1 MPGARRAPHHHVVRP
16 QRRDVIHLLCQLA
29 AAPDAVLGDVPAHVS
44 TRCHA
49 LWLRVSGVENLHQ
62 RARFRVPE
70 AKHEKVEGDVARKGH
85 KVALRCGTVG
95 MRAGVKPVQFGSPHT
110 LRAASRSARA
120 PARTRPPAPTSARG
134 RRRCGCPPCACG
146 ACGAVSRQHPA
157 AAAARVPAGAEVGR
171 AHLRLAGTLRSR
183 ARIRTGCE
191 DGRTMCR
198 PPCGGAQSW
207 APHESL
213 RASPGACSA
222 ARRDAI
228 SLPRGPGFYILFSK
242 NKTVPSIYGTVSN
255 HALFHDLSPWFS

>member
-1 MPGARRAPHHHVVRP
+1 MSGYTTSAALSPASLEWAGMGAYLNAGGARCSSPGRGAPTSGPPSPLAPFMISCAVAGTA
-16 QRRDVIHLLCQLA
+16 RRDPPAAGAPPLAHKRQNTRKSKATSRGRATQLHCGA
-29 AAPDAVLGDVPAHVS
+29 AQWECAQASSHCNAALPAH
-44 TRCHA
+44 CILA
-49 LWLRVSGVENLHQ
+49 KQASG
-62 RARFRVPE
+62 
-70 AKHEKVEGDVARKGH
+70 
-85 KVALRCGTVG
+85 
-95 MRAGVKPVQFGSPHT
+95 
-110 LRAASRSARA
+110 A

-228 SLPRGPGFYILFSK
+228 SLPRG
-242 NKTVPSIYGTVSN
+242 VS
-255 HALFHDLSPWFS
+255 HPLQQK